1 MRYSGSGRTRR
12 TISNPPLHESYT
24 PLRDG
29 ADTASRGWHHGIRH
43 TSPHPS
49 RPASWACPGLD
60 AGASADR
67 AVGGG
72 VMEAVS
78 RAFFGVAARSGLV
91 IGILPAADASWGQA
105 DADPG
110 TPYEYPNPW
119 VELAIRTHLDVR
131 MGDGTGVR
139 SRNHLNIL
147 TSDVVVALPGSA
159 GTASEVELAIRYGR
173 RLVLLG
179 DTDRAERLPVTVP
192 TAESVQEAL
201 EFVRRNL
208 RLASLRATG

>member
-1 MRYSGSGRTRR
+1 MRYSSSGRTRR

-29 ADTASRGWHHGIRH
+29 GRYRVPVVGIMGSGTH
-43 TSPHPS
+43 PHIHLAQPL
-49 RPASWACPGLD
+49 G
-60 AGASADR
+60 R
-67 AVGGG
+67 ALAWMRVHLLTGGGGG